1 MWYARQPRW
10 LRAAIA
16 IGGSLTAIGLAMVA
30 LASYELSSKRMCGS
44 HGARELISPDGA
56 YRAVLYEYDCGATTD
71 FGTNL
76 AVQKQSRKFDPLAVD
91 PSEHVLV
98 ADSNHQAAGV
108 DRDGILA
115 VTVRWMD
122 GWQPSGGF
130 GSSGRQDFST
140 ENVERPGLN
149 RLRRSMRQPRFCS
162 RSLVWRSV
170 QNIDGNLGAVS
181 VI

>member
-122 GWQPSGGF
+122 GSHLEVSVPPAARIFQRKT
-130 GSSGRQDFST
+130 SSG
-140 ENVERPGLN
+140 P
-149 RLRRSMRQPRFCS
+149 
-162 RSLVWRSV
+162 
-170 QNIDGNLGAVS
+170 VS
-181 VI
+181 IAYVVP